1 MEDANINQNNS
12 KVTTVSPPNNVLSNH
27 NNNVKHES
35 ALKSGV
41 SLDAGALAKQMQ
53 KKPYV
58 NVGTTAENGVLPNN
72 GPYQNQNSNKFIGN
86 PEISC

>member
-1 MEDANINQNNS
+1 MDNTENTP
-12 KVTTVSPPNNVLSNH
+12 KVTTISPPNNVLSNH
-27 NNNVKHES
+27 NSNVKHDS

-72 GPYQNQNSNKFIGN
+72 GVYAAQNQNSSKIVGK